1 MPQPTAKARI
11 ATVNILSGGV
21 NAVLMRV
28 GMTPKALRMNGIA
41 NMTHFPK
48 FMPVWASLTRSNCI
62 LRT

>member
-1 MPQPTAKARI
+1 
-11 ATVNILSGGV
+11 VNILSGGV